1 MTVAINP
8 DSPAAMARRRDRLEA
23 LNAAAATSEREHA
36 ESLLRGID
44 ALTRKFAALGPVPLD
59 VLSRYERILVAAH
72 ASNQLRVSSDYTG
85 RELLAS
91 EVEE

>member
-1 MTVAINP
+1 MIATN

-23 LNAAAATSEREHA
+23 LNAAAQASEREHA

-59 VLSRYERILVAAH
+59 VLDRAERIIVAFH
-72 ASNQLRVSSDYTG
+72 VSNQIRVSSDYTG

>member
-1 MTVAINP
+1 MTLAP

-23 LNAAAATSEREHA
+23 LNALAQASEREHA

-59 VLSRYERILVAAH
+59 VLDRAERIIVAFH
-72 ASNQLRVSSDYTG
+72 VSNQLRVSSDYTG

-91 EVEE
+91 EVES

>member
-1 MTVAINP
+1 MTIAGAHVI
-8 DSPAAMARRRDRLEA
+8 RRRNQLEA
-23 LNAAAATSEREHA
+23 LNAAAGADTREHA

-72 ASNQLRVSSDYTG
+72 TSNQLRVSSDYTG

-91 EVEE
+91 EVDE

>member
-1 MTVAINP
+1 MIATH

-23 LNAAAATSEREHA
+23 LNAAAQASEREHA

-59 VLSRYERILVAAH
+59 VLDRAERIAQAWHV
-72 ASNQLRVSSDYTG
+72 SNIQRVSTISDEALS
-85 RELLAS
+85 RL
-91 EVEE
+91 EER